1 MNEVVTTDNSR
12 VRNSVHHA
20 LKLALAFSTALAAFS
35 VPSFA
40 AEDATADSK
49 SATSALMEEIT
60 VTARKREESIEKTPI
75 SMSAYS
81 GAAIEARG
89 ITNISDISRFTPNLV
104 IQNNPSY
111 GGSNSSAAV
120 FIRGVGQKDFIA
132 TVEPGVGMYIDG
144 VYMARSIG
152 GLLDLVDV
160 QRIEVLRGPQ
170 GTLFGRNTI
179 GGAISIT
186 TEKPGPELGGK
197 ASATYGTDNRIE
209 IKGSV
214 NVPIANGL
222 YMKVSGARFKQDGYV
237 SQPATGQKLGDKD
250 SWTGRAAL
258 RWVPTEKIEFNLAV
272 DGTRTREN
280 GAPLVVRGVNYNSA
294 IFNPNNLPLLPPGSP
309 ATPGFYVIN
318 PPADVP
324 TDNFS
329 LLNNYVMTLLADAGN
344 CLGLGSAT
352 YNPQGDQTNPAC
364 YGSQYFGESSKTSY
378 GTVRSVSDSDIWGV
392 NFTADWTVND
402 ELKLKSITAYRK
414 LKSTF
419 QRDEDESP
427 LGISA
432 LYDTMDEHQFSQEL
446 QLQGNSIGNK
456 LKWILGAYYFDE
468 HAVNP
473 NIVDF
478 FPVKILSGGSISNK
492 SYAAFA
498 QGTYSLTD
506 QLNLT
511 AGLRYTK
518 DKKSFLP
525 DQYVIDGKFTGLPA
539 GFRVLPYTP
548 VDTSVGK
555 WTPMVNLAYQLTPD
569 LMGYLTYSQGYKS
582 GGFTQRVFP
591 PLSATPTFNPETV
604 KVYEGGLKWVG
615 FDRKLHLNA
624 AAYYTDYKDIQVQVF
639 TGVAPVFRNAAKARI
654 QGFEFDFQAAPGD
667 GWFFEGSA
675 GYTDPKF
682 KEIGAGATELTVDSQ
697 FEKVSKWMLSAAI
710 SKEIPLSNYGSL
722 MPRIDWSYRSHYFND
737 ARNNPVIAQPGYHLF
752 NANLTWNS
760 PDEKWSLAGGVNNIF
775 KNNYII
781 VGIWN
786 PTVGDE
792 MVMPNRGREWYT
804 TLKAKF

>member
-1 MNEVVTTDNSR
+1 MEASSGNNNCKIATNTSRVFKLGLMVTT
-12 VRNSVHHA
+12 VMT
-20 LKLALAFSTALAAFS
+20 AFAA
-35 VPSFA
+35 PAFA
-40 AEDATADSK
+40 AEPQDQK
-49 SATSALMEEIT
+49 SAASALMEEIT
-60 VTARKREESIEKTPI
+60 VTARKREENIEKTPI

-89 ITNISDISRFTPNLV
+89 VTNIADITRFTPNLV

-111 GGSNSSAAV
+111 GGSNSSAAI
-120 FIRGVGQKDFIA
+120 FIRGIGQKDFLA
-132 TVEPGVGMYIDG
+132 TVEPGVGMYVDG

-152 GLLDLVDV
+152 ALLDLVDV
-160 QRIEVLRGPQ
+160 QQIEVLRGPQ

-186 TEKPGPELGGK
+186 TEKPGPDLGGK
-197 ASATYGTDNRIE
+197 ASATYGTDNRIDV
-209 IKGSV
+209 KGSV

-222 YMKVSGARFKQDGYV
+222 YLKVAGARFRQDGYV
-237 SQPATGQKLGDKD
+237 SMPATGQKLGDKD

-258 RWVPTEKIEFNLAV
+258 RYVPNETVEFNLTM

-280 GAPLVVRGVNYNSA
+280 GAPLVVRGVNFNSG
-294 IFNPNNLPLLPPGSP
+294 IFNPQNLPLLPPGSP
-309 ATPGFYVIN
+309 PTPGFYVIN

-329 LLNNYVMTLLADAGN
+329 LLNNYVMTLLAQAGN
-344 CLGLGSAT
+344 CLGLGSPA
-352 YNPQGDQTNPAC
+352 YNPQGDQSNPAC
-364 YGSQYFGESSKTSY
+364 YGSQYYGEAKKTNY
-378 GTVRSVSDSDIWGV
+378 GTLHSISDSDIWGV
-392 NFTADWTVND
+392 NFSVDWNIND
-402 ELKLKSITAYRK
+402 ALRLKSISAYRK

-419 QRDEDESP
+419 QRDEDGSP
-427 LGISA
+427 LGISN
-432 LYDTMDEHQFSQEL
+432 LFDTMNQHQFSQEL
-446 QLQGNSIGNK
+446 QLQGTTAGNK

-468 HAVNP
+468 QAVNP

-478 FPVKILSGGSISNK
+478 FPVKILSGGTIWNK

-498 QGTYSLTD
+498 QGTYSITD

-511 AGLRYTK
+511 AGIRYTK

-525 DQYVIDGKFTGLPA
+525 QQYVIDGKFTGLPP
-539 GFRVLPYTP
+539 GFLVLPNEITK
-548 VDTSVGK
+548 TSIDK
-555 WTPMVNLAYQLTPD
+555 WTPMVNLAYQWTESF
-569 LMGYLTYSQGYKS
+569 MTYLTYSQGYKS

-591 PLSATPTFNPETV
+591 PLPATPTFNPETV
-604 KVYEGGLKWVG
+604 RVYEGGFKWVG
-615 FDRKLHLNA
+615 FDRKLRLNA

-654 QGFEFDFQAAPGD
+654 QGFEVDFQAAPGD
-667 GWFFEGSA
+667 GWFIEGGI

-682 KEIGAGATELTVDSQ
+682 KEIGAGATELSVNSQ

-710 SKEIPLSNYGSL
+710 SKEIKLGGYGSL
-722 MPRIDWSYRSHYFND
+722 MPRVDWSYRTHYFND
-737 ARNNPVIAQPGYHLF
+737 ARNNPVIAQPGYHLV
-752 NANLTWNS
+752 NGNIAWYS
-760 PDEKWSLAGGVNNIF
+760 PDERWGVIAGVNNAF
-775 KNNYII
+775 KNNYIL

-792 MVMPNRGREWYT
+792 VIMPNRGREWYT
-804 TLKAKF
+804 TIKAKF